1 MVDEPNS
8 MLTGHLHTL
17 GLESEPFEEGPAGRF
32 FFSTPALT
40 QRLDLL
46 HHLVQ
51 YSDLL
56 LAVTGPE
63 GSGRTSVLAKVIE
76 SAGDHWRTCPVSV
89 VGNIGINELLDR
101 VLSGL
106 DVPLRGGLND
116 PVEQRLTRLAEY
128 LEGMVSA
135 GEVAALIIDDADQL
149 DEDAV
154 EFVIELAL
162 RSVNLKARIILAGSA
177 SIGQRLQVA
186 ASKDAGGDLVHI
198 VELPALS
205 EEQTGDYLH
214 TRLRVAGM
222 RGDTPFAPERVAAIR
237 KESEGRPARINELA
251 AIELV
256 NLATVRHEQA
266 ARSRVAGLLM
276 QWWKGL
282 AVIAFALLV
291 IAIAIIVLPSQAPL
305 QGPGALPPLIVD
317 VTDPPDERVNQS
329 GENSSV
335 GMPPEVSVSS
345 DSASGVAQEPPIEV
359 LGDPSLEASER
370 GAGLGTSEG
379 PAPWALNN
387 LAPARDQPSDATP
400 TAQAGRDPAPRDNPK
415 TGQASS
421 ASTAAVPAVPDTT
434 DTAAVPVRKAVHR
447 KPVPKPKPKP
457 KPEPARKPE
466 KKPAT
471 ASSPGPVNTVAWLKR
486 QSPEHFTIQLV
497 GTHDDTA
504 MLRFLSSS
512 RIGSK
517 GAWFRTT
524 HKGKRWYVV
533 VYGVYFTRSQAE
545 KVANRLPKR
554 LRPGRPWIRT
564 IGSILGAAR

>member
-1 MVDEPNS
+1 
-8 MLTGHLHTL
+8 MLTGHLHAL

-32 FFSTPALT
+32 FFSTSALT

-89 VGNIGINELLDR
+89 VGNTGINGLLDR

-106 DVPLRGGLND
+106 DVPSRGGLND
-116 PVEQRLTRLAEY
+116 PVEQRLTRLAEH

-135 GEVAALIIDDADQL
+135 GEVAAIIIDDADQL

-162 RSVNLKARIILAGSA
+162 RSANLKARIILAGSA
-177 SIGQRLQVA
+177 SIGQRLQAA

-222 RGDTPFAPERVAAIR
+222 QGDTPFAPERVAAIR

-282 AVIAFALLV
+282 AVIAFALLM

-317 VTDPPDERVNQS
+317 VTDPPDKRANQG

-335 GMPPEVSVSS
+335 GMPPGVRTASNA
-345 DSASGVAQEPPIEV
+345 ASGVAQEPVIEV
-359 LGDPSLEASER
+359 LGDPSPQASER
-370 GAGLGTSEG
+370 GTGLGTSVG
-379 PAPWALNN
+379 AAPSALNDP
-387 LAPARDQPSDATP
+387 APARDQSSDAAP
-400 TAQAGRDPAPRDNPK
+400 TAQAGRDRAPRDNPK
-415 TGQASS
+415 TGQVSPASS
-421 ASTAAVPAVPDTT
+421 AAVPAVS
-434 DTAAVPVRKAVHR
+434 DTAGTADVPVRKVVPR
-447 KPVPKPKPKP
+447 KPVPKPAPKP
-457 KPEPARKPE
+457 DKEPAP
-466 KKPAT
+466 

-497 GTHDDTA
+497 GTHDDAA
-504 MLRFLSSS
+504 MLRFLRSS
-512 RIGSK
+512 RIGSE

-533 VYGVYFTRSQAE
+533 VYGVYSTRSQAS
-545 KVANRLPKR
+545 KVATRLPTR
-554 LRPGRPWIRT
+554 LRPGRPWIRS
-564 IGSILGAAR
+564 IGSILDAAR